1 MDNRPIGIF
10 DSGLGG
16 LTGLKVLRQ
25 LLPGEDF
32 VFFADTGRMPYGPRP
47 LKQLRAFAV
56 QNMDFLAARGVK
68 AILSACGTVSSNAG
82 DILDAYPVPTFGVLR
97 PSVEA
102 MAAVPGE
109 GPLAVIATA
118 ASIKSGQ
125 FTEPLR
131 RLCPGREIV
140 GVACPEFV
148 PMIEAG
154 HIAPDDPVALD
165 VVSRTLAPLKGRKLD
180 ALLLGCTHYG
190 VIEQSIRLEL
200 GDVPLLSAATCGA
213 EALRDALKALAL
225 TGAQKEGGGARFYIS
240 SDPEPFERF
249 ASRYL
254 DMGPVRAERVPVMET
269 INL

>member
-10 DSGLGG
+10 DSGVGG

-47 LKQLRAFAV
+47 LKELRVFAV

-82 DILDAYPVPTFGVLR
+82 DILDAYPIPTFGVLR
-97 PSVEA
+97 PSIEA
-102 MAAVPGE
+102 MAAVPGD

-131 RLCPGREIV
+131 KLCPGREIV
-140 GVACPEFV
+140 GLACPEFV
-148 PMIEAG
+148 PTIEAG
-154 HIAPDDPVALD
+154 HIAPDDPVLLD
-165 VVSRTLAPLKGRKLD
+165 AVSRTLAPLRGRRFD

-190 VIEQSIRLEL
+190 VIEQSIRAEL
-200 GDVPLLSAATCGA
+200 GDVPLLSASVCGA
-213 EALRDALKALAL
+213 AALRDAVARLSLASER
-225 TGAQKEGGGARFYIS
+225 KEGGSARFYIS
-240 SDPEPFERF
+240 SDPEPFEVF

-254 DMGPVRAERVPVMET
+254 EIRPVRAERVPVMEAK
-269 INL
+269 NL